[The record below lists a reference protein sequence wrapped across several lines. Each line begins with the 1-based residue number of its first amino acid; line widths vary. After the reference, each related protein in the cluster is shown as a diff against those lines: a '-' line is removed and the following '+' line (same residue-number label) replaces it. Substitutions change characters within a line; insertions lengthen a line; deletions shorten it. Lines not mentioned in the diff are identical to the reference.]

1 LGKQDT
7 DIVTQYV
14 DSPTTGYAQFVAE
27 IQSEGAAYA
36 GKIAVQVN
44 KRELIGGYC
53 RFGGT
58 ASEERACARY
68 RSVWEASQ
76 VGGAR
81 AVDPSR
87 EPVDGGWLNPEAV
100 FETGADARK
109 LYGRIVDHLG
119 RVDLG
124 KLHFV
129 VVGEWGPTP
138 YAKHFFKQRHPDG
151 KAVSQAKVEVR
162 RIAAKL
168 AAFLDLVTE
177 GQGSKVRADGDAP
190 HQIDP
195 ALIVTRKVA

>member
-1 LGKQDT
+1 MGKQDT
-7 DIVTQYV
+7 DIQERRV
-14 DSPTTGYAQFVAE
+14 DNPLTGFAQWRAE
-27 IQSEGAAYA
+27 IATEGAARA
-36 GKIAVQVN
+36 GTVVATINMKTVM
-44 KRELIGGYC
+44 GGFV
-53 RFGGT
+53 RFNG
-58 ASEERACARY
+58 SEAEQHACARY

-138 YAKHFFKQRHPDG
+138 YAKHFFKQRYPDG

-168 AAFLDLVTE
+168 ATFLDLVTE
-177 GQGSKVRADGDAP
+177 GQRSKVRSDGEMPTTYTGEISA
-190 HQIDP
+190 
-195 ALIVTRKVA
+195 RKVA